1 MLVSQDASAW
11 RARSVVRA
19 CTAVWSRAQ
28 LAKPYWRASGSCA
41 LARVCVA
48 ETARMRSAAAVSPD
62 CAARSRSRASR
73 RRWSRL
79 GRAGRSA
86 MTSPSPACDPRGRPT
101 REIAGVLL
109 PDQTEVDYVLP
120 ADPEAPSD
128 AYRHRIS
135 DVSRRW
141 RARVPPGR
149 YGDLSPRP
157 DPSHALDHI
166 VVIMFE
172 NRSFDNLLGRLYQP
186 GEVASFA
193 GVAGPDLSNPAPGGG
208 AGAGPPPAPPAGPP
222 RGAPLQQ
229 PPPPPPPEGG

>member
-1 MLVSQDASAW
+1 MLASQNASAW

-19 CTAVWSRAQ
+19 CTSVLSRAQ
-28 LAKPYWRASGSCA
+28 LAKPYSRASASCA

-48 ETARMRSAAAVSPD
+48 ETARMRPAAAVSPD

-128 AYRHRIS
+128 ATATVTIR
-135 DVSRRW
+135 
-141 RARVPPGR
+141 
-149 YGDLSPRP
+149 
-157 DPSHALDHI
+157 
-166 VVIMFE
+166 
-172 NRSFDNLLGRLYQP
+172 
-186 GEVASFA
+186 
-193 GVAGPDLSNPAPGGG
+193 AGPRPAPGSGR
-208 AGAGPPPAPPAGPP
+208 AVVPPVY
-222 RGAPLQQ
+222 RPLQAAARQ
-229 PPPPPPPEGG
+229 VEQQRGGHRRRGYRDGRPEPQHLGG